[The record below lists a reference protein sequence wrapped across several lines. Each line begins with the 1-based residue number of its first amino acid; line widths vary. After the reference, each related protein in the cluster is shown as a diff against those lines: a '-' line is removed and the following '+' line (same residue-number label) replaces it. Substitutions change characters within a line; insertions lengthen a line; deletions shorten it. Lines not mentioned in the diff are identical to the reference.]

1 MGNKSKGY
9 ILAAIAAAA
18 YGTNPLFA
26 LPLYQCGMNPDSV
39 LFFRYLSAVPI
50 LGIML
55 KLRGHDFKLHKNEI
69 VPLVIMGIIVAISS
83 LALFVAYN
91 YMEAG
96 IASTILFVYPI
107 MVAVIMAA
115 IYHEK
120 LTLQTILCIIMALGG
135 IILLY
140 DGGEEGAT
148 LSLTGTLIVLGAA
161 FAYSLYIV
169 GINRPI
175 FKHMPTLK
183 VTFYVLLF
191 GVSVF
196 VARFAAGEELVLPD
210 SGQWYLWGNVLGLA
224 VVPTAISFICTTLA
238 VQYIGST
245 PTAILGALEPATAIV
260 IGVAVFGEQLT
271 GRESFGLF
279 MIIIAVTA
287 VVAGGNLPQ
296 YMMRFRKM
304 FPRALRHKQKDEE
317 KAER

>member
-1 MGNKSKGY
+1 
-9 ILAAIAAAA
+9 
-18 YGTNPLFA
+18 
-26 LPLYQCGMNPDSV
+26 
-39 LFFRYLSAVPI
+39 
-50 LGIML
+50 
-55 KLRGHDFKLHKNEI
+55 
-69 VPLVIMGIIVAISS
+69 
-83 LALFVAYN
+83 
-91 YMEAG
+91 
-96 IASTILFVYPI
+96 
-107 MVAVIMAA
+107 MAA

-120 LTLQTILCIIMALGG
+120 LTLQTILCTIMALGG

-140 DGGEEGAT
+140 DGGEGAT

-304 FPRALRHKQKDEE
+304 FPRALRHKQTDEE

>member
-55 KLRGHDFKLHKNEI
+55 KLRGHDFKLRKNEI
-69 VPLVIMGIIVAISS
+69 VPLIIMGIIVAISS

-148 LSLTGTLIVLGAA
+148 LSLTGTL
-161 FAYSLYIV
+161 
-169 GINRPI
+169 PI

-304 FPRALRHKQKDEE
+304 FPRALRGKTGNR
-317 KAER
+317 ASPNR

>member
-1 MGNKSKGY
+1 
-9 ILAAIAAAA
+9 
-18 YGTNPLFA
+18 
-26 LPLYQCGMNPDSV
+26 
-39 LFFRYLSAVPI
+39 
-50 LGIML
+50 ML
-55 KLRGHDFKLHKNEI
+55 KLRGHDFKLRKNEI
-69 VPLVIMGIIVAISS
+69 VPLIIMGIIVAISS

-140 DGGEEGAT
+140 DGGEGAT

-317 KAER
+317 KTER